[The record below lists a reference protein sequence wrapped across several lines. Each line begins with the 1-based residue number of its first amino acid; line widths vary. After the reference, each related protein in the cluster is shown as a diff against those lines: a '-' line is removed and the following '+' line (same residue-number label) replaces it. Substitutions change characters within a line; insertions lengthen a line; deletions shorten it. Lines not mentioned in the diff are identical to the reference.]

1 MESFFN
7 IRNEYPLMKTNSGLP
22 TIELHLVH
30 SSKFLCDYQ
39 TSQRAVTRP
48 QKIIHLQFY

>member
-22 TIELHLVH
+22 TTENHLVIH
-30 SSKFLCDYQ
+30 ISFL
-39 TSQRAVTRP
+39 VTVRHR
-48 QKIIHLQFY
+48 K